1 MKYLFFILLSFNAFA
16 EFKVEVKNLQ
26 GVVTHGAEFKTSAE
40 ADAWITSKLG
50 SKDWGEEER
59 LKPTSE
65 CSSQE
70 LAIAIDTIPPVSCV
84 QGVANCI
91 PKPEMKKLPKMYS
104 TSVVDITAQKDLER
118 ADLQD
123 RLDAKERLKALC
135 SGVDA
140 ASTVA
145 ALRAAVKSC
154 LVDIIKANKN

>member
-1 MKYLFFILLSFNAFA
+1 MAA
-16 EFKVEVKNLQ
+16 NL
-26 GVVTHGAEFKTSAE
+26 KTSAE
-40 ADAWITSKLG
+40 ADAWILSKVG
-50 SKDWGEEER
+50 SGDWGQEER

-65 CSSQE
+65 CSAQE
-70 LAIAIDTIPPVSCV
+70 LAIAFDTIAAVSCA
-84 QGVANCI
+84 QAGAGCI

-104 TSVVDITAQKDLER
+104 ASVVDITALKDQER